1 MIDEDLYYDNQLA
14 EYMERAKVPFEDY
27 KELEEKYDEL
37 VNVVN
42 TCLETERF
50 EELKE
55 YMEDNFR

>member
-1 MIDEDLYYDNQLA
+1 MIDEDMYYEDKLD
-14 EYMERAKVPFEDY
+14 EYMTRAKVPFEDY